1 MRAQIKC
8 YGHIKQTKILSFVLK
23 AAAHEHLCKL
33 GQLYCTV
40 DPTIMWTTILP
51 RFLLLQ
57 WHSIQVTIEHVARSI
72 SSAMGF
78 KGELVFDT
86 TRPDGELKRTASNSK
101 MRMYLPN
108 FKFTPFDDAIKE
120 TVEWFK
126 ATYPNV
132 RK

>member
-1 MRAQIKC
+1 
-8 YGHIKQTKILSFVLK
+8 
-23 AAAHEHLCKL
+23 
-33 GQLYCTV
+33 
-40 DPTIMWTTILP
+40 
-51 RFLLLQ
+51 
-57 WHSIQVTIEHVARSI
+57 
-72 SSAMGF
+72 MGF